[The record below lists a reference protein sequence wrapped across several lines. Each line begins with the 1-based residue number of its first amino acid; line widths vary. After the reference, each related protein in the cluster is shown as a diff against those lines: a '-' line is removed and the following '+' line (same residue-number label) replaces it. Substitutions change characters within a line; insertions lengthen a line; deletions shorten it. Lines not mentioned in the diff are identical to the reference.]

1 MVKYNNFICIQKFAT
16 PKQHTYFNS
25 LTQPQR
31 AIFQTN
37 LIWPSGS
44 TIRIYFMNN
53 PTPLPDGDGIQW
65 EDQRHSD
72 RHFDSL
78 YDTLQGRVD
87 PKTLVTTIV
96 NERFAPLVPTLK
108 FVFTDN
114 QQESDVRIL
123 FDDPINKHGSS
134 SAVGTECQYVDKN
147 TPTMYYSWLD
157 VGTVIHEFG
166 HVLGMLHELQNPR
179 DNPILWD
186 KPNALCYYEYTQG
199 WDEET
204 VDLNVFKALDKEYT
218 NGSSFDPNSI
228 MKYFFPATFPFP
240 PEAKLPEGCQG
251 LAGKTINL
259 TTDGKGQD
267 ANSSLSQLDIEWIN
281 KTYNP
286 TNPNPPTLPPTGVFN
301 VADKSSKTQQFES
314 FVKKYWYIFA
324 GIVIIIIMIV
334 LYFVV

>member
-1 MVKYNNFICIQKFAT
+1 MVKHNNFICVQKFAT

-37 LIWPSGS
+37 LVWPPGS

-53 PTPLPDGDGIQW
+53 PTPSQEGIWWQ
-65 EDQRHSD
+65 DQRQKGRPYD
-72 RHFDSL
+72 QL
-78 YDTLQGRVD
+78 YNSLQGRVD
-87 PKTLVTTIV
+87 PQTLVKTIV
-96 NERFAPLVPTLK
+96 KERFAPLAPTLK
-108 FVFTDN
+108 FVFTDR
-114 QQESDVRIL
+114 QQESDVRIF
-123 FDDPINKHGSS
+123 FDESGLSGSS
-134 SAVGTECQYVDKN
+134 SAVGIACLDTAKN

-199 WDEET
+199 WDEQT
-204 VDLNVFKALDKEYT
+204 VDYNVFDALDKEST
-218 NGSSFDPNSI
+218 NGSSFDPYSI

-240 PEAKLPEGCQG
+240 RDAKLPDNCKG
-251 LAGKTINL
+251 LAGQTVNL

-267 ANSSLSQLDIEWIN
+267 ANSSLSELDIEWIN

-286 TNPNPPTLPPTGVFN
+286 TNPNPPTLPPTGIFN
-301 VADKSSKTQQFES
+301 VADKSPKTQQFES
-314 FVKKYWYIFA
+314 FIKKYWYIFA